1 VKNDGFLLRL
11 IVEAEGKNEEK
22 IMRRILLL
30 MISFVL
36 LACDGS
42 SGSSSSSSSTPST
55 SSVTAFTSWSA
66 ATANVPVAMTGG
78 FSSAVDLVGN
88 ISQSDSSGSGMFT
101 RDASNNFTLINSTAS
116 TGNSALFSTALDDT
130 LVSSFDG
137 ATTTSLNKAQ
147 TTISIFANPSYYAFN
162 YQAYGAWGSYGN
174 TTGTSFALSDG
185 SASPKSAI
193 PSVGGISFTGGSAG
207 YYVDVNKITYVTNAN
222 MTANFSYDKQTMT
235 FITSNTATQGA
246 PTGNTLPIANLDMTG
261 TLTYVIGTNYF
272 TGTVTATNG
281 MTGKINGEFYG
292 PGINEFG
299 GTFALYSASA
309 GTIIGGFGSKR

>member
-1 VKNDGFLLRL
+1 
-11 IVEAEGKNEEK
+11 
-22 IMRRILLL
+22 MRRIILLT
-30 MISFVL
+30 ISFVL

-42 SGSSSSSSSTPST
+42 GGSSSSTTSTPST
-55 SSVTAFTSWSA
+55 SSVAAFTSWSA
-66 ATANVPVAMTGG
+66 TTANVPVAMTGG

-88 ISQSDSSGSGMFT
+88 ISQSDSSGSGTFT
-101 RDASNNFTLINSTAS
+101 RDASNNFTLINATAS
-116 TGNSALFSTALDDT
+116 SGNSALFSAALDDT
-130 LVSSFDG
+130 LQISFDG
-137 ATTTSLNKAQ
+137 ATTTSLNKSQ

-174 TTGTSFALSDG
+174 ATGTSFALSDG
-185 SASPKSAI
+185 SASPASAI

-207 YYVDVNKITYVTNAN
+207 YYVDVNKVAYVTNAN
-222 MTANFSYDKQTMT
+222 MTAIFSYDKQTMT

-246 PTGNTLPIANLDMTG
+246 PTGNSLPTANLDMSG
-261 TLTYVIGTNYF
+261 TLTYVTGTNYF

-299 GTFALYSASA
+299 GTFALYSAGVGS
-309 GTIIGGFGSKR
+309 IVGGFGSKR